1 MPTEVELK
9 LSVSPRALSDAAR
22 LPWLRKLASG
32 PVSRETLTSVYFDTD
47 KFKLRNHGL
56 TLRVRKLGRKRLQTI
71 KADGGP
77 QASGREE
84 WEEELSGGKPDLK
97 RAKHTALKP
106 LITRKLKKS
115 LRPVFETEVR
125 RIAVPLRIEGSELE
139 VAFDRGVIKDG
150 RARAAVSEIELELK
164 NGERHHL
171 ARVTER
177 LRKAIPVAYAV
188 RSKAERGY
196 ALSAGEEDQPAAATS
211 VALAPTAT
219 VAVAFTAIGLSCLH
233 HLAAN
238 EGAVRRGDS
247 EGVHQMR
254 VGLRRLRAAISVFKD
269 MLQNSETEGIKT
281 QLAWLSKELGP
292 ARDFDVLV
300 EEGVAP
306 LRRATQNKPEMILLE
321 ADLKKRRDDGFN
333 KAKIAVDTKRYQ
345 RVVLDT
351 ALWLIDG
358 EWTRDTSAS
367 SVAQRDRPIEE
378 FAWDVIRKRT
388 RKIVKKSR
396 KIETLDAR
404 RRHKLR
410 IATKKLRY
418 AAGFFA
424 SVLGKAKKPRKRF
437 ETELKALQGTLGKLN
452 DIAVHQR
459 FARQYARAK
468 SSSSKRPQ
476 KAFAAGV
483 LTGREQA
490 SAHACLAAAA
500 KAGRGLAKAE
510 RHWL

>member
-9 LSVSPRALSDAAR
+9 LSVSPRALRDAAR
-22 LPWLRKLASG
+22 LPWLRKLAGG

-56 TLRVRKLGRKRLQTI
+56 TLRIRKLGRKRLQTI
-71 KADGGP
+71 KADSGSN
-77 QASGREE
+77 ASGREE
-84 WEEELSGGKPDLK
+84 WEEEVSGDKPDLK
-97 RAKHTALKP
+97 RAKRTALKP
-106 LITRKLKKS
+106 LITRKLKRS

-125 RIAVPLRIEGSELE
+125 RIAVPLRIGESELE
-139 VAFDRGVIKDG
+139 VAFDRGAIRDG
-150 RARAAVSEIELELK
+150 RARTSVSEIELELK
-164 NGERHHL
+164 NGDRRHL
-171 ARVTER
+171 ARVAER
-177 LRKAIPVAYAV
+177 FRKAIPVAYGV

-196 ALSAGEEDQPAAATS
+196 ALSMGEEDQPVAATS
-211 VALAPTAT
+211 IALAPTAT
-219 VAVAFTAIGLSCLH
+219 VAEAFTAIGLSCLH

-254 VGLRRLRAAISVFKD
+254 VGLRRLRAAISIFKD
-269 MLQNSETEGIKT
+269 VLQDSETEGIKR
-281 QLAWLSKELGP
+281 QLEWSSRGLGP

-306 LRRATQNKPEMILLE
+306 LRRATQNKPEMTLLE
-321 ADLKKRRDDGFN
+321 ADLKKRRDEGFKQA
-333 KAKIAVDTKRYQ
+333 KAAVATRRYQ
-345 RVVLDT
+345 RIVLDT

-358 EWTRDTSAS
+358 EWLRGTSAS

-396 KIETLDAR
+396 EIETLDAR

-410 IATKKLRY
+410 IAAKKLRY
-418 AAGFFA
+418 ATGFFVN
-424 SVLGKAKKPRKRF
+424 VLDGAKKPPKRF
-437 ETELKALQGTLGKLN
+437 EKELKTLQNTLGKLN
-452 DIAVHQR
+452 DIAVHQK
-459 FARQYARAK
+459 FVRQYARAK
-468 SSSSKRPQ
+468 SRSSKRPQ

-490 SAHACLAAAA
+490 STRTCLAAAI
-500 KAGRGLAKAE
+500 KAGKGLAKAE